1 MTIFSPLDEIPREKE
16 EIMLAHL
23 TTSEG
28 PNRQSLIL
36 KAHKEKVE
44 QIFQPKPR
52 TADEPTAAQSIPFPS
67 AGAALVSS
75 FSCHAA
81 AAAAVELATNGSMR
95 RGLRRGLDVL
105 LLPLPNLPTR
115 PLIPPAALLLLP
127 RCLNGFSSRPLCSFP
142 GGGRA
147 VEQFSDDEYDHE
159 YEDLRVCATTIN
171 TALAHM
177 YHCVACSEIL
187 PFIASSVPH
196 EDFRLSPHSRR
207 RQWRTST
214 SGGGS

>member
-1 MTIFSPLDEIPREKE
+1 MTFLFVFLPGGNTPWERKIHVGPFNYIGRPQPRKPNTQSPHGK
-16 EIMLAHL
+16 
-23 TTSEG
+23 S
-28 PNRQSLIL
+28 NKSF
-36 KAHKEKVE
+36 K
-44 QIFQPKPR
+44 PKPR
-52 TADEPTAAQSIPFPS
+52 TADEPSAAQSIPFPS
-67 AGAALVSS
+67 AGAACVSS
-75 FSCHAA
+75 LSCHAA
-81 AAAAVELATNGSMR
+81 ATAAAVELATNGSLR
-95 RGLRRGLDVL
+95 RGLRCCLNVL

-142 GGGRA
+142 AGGRA

-177 YHCVACSEIL
+177 YHCVACIQIL

-196 EDFRLSPHSRR
+196 
-207 RQWRTST
+207 
-214 SGGGS
+214 